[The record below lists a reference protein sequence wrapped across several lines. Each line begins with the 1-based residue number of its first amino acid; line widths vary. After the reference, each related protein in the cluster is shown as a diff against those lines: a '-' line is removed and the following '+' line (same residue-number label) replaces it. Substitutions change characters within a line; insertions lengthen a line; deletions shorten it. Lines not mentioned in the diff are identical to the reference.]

1 MPPLK
6 VLLTGPSGR
15 IGPHLLAPFE
25 RCYQLSTL
33 DLQPS
38 TRANSHVGDLNDLDS
53 LRRAL
58 RGVEVVLHLAAT
70 SDEAPFTQEL
80 LPNNIGGLYNLLE
93 AAHLEGVRR
102 VVFAS
107 SVQAVWDEFGRTDAP
122 IETDVNAPC
131 SLYGVSKIFG
141 EVLGEWF
148 HRHRGL
154 EFVAI
159 RLGWFEQ
166 TEKLETD
173 AWINNVWISPGDC
186 ARLFRRAIET
196 PDIGFAIVN
205 GTSVAPRE
213 ILSLRSA
220 RELLNYQPCDRPP
233 ISHAAA
239 TAARAA

>member
-1 MPPLK
+1 MPLLK

-25 RCYQLSTL
+25 RCYQLSTF
-33 DLQPS
+33 DLQASP
-38 TRANSHVGDLNDLDS
+38 RADSYIGDLNDLDS

-70 SDEAPFTQEL
+70 SDEAPFTEEL

-107 SVQAVWDEFGRTDAP
+107 SVQTVWDQFERTDAP
-122 IETDVNAPC
+122 IETNVNAPC

-141 EVLGEWF
+141 EVLGQWF

-166 TEKLETD
+166 TEKLETN

-186 ARLFRRAIET
+186 AQLFRRAIET

-205 GTSVAPRE
+205 GTSKTPRE
-213 ILSLRSA
+213 LLSLRSA
-220 RELLNYQPCDRPP
+220 RELLGYQPRDQSPV
-233 ISHAAA
+233 A
-239 TAARAA
+239 

>member
-25 RCYQLSTL
+25 QCYRLSTL

-38 TRANSHVGDLNDLDS
+38 PRPNSHVGDLNDLDS

-58 RGVEVVLHLAAT
+58 RGVEVVAHLAAT
-70 SDEAPFTQEL
+70 SDEAPFMEEL
-80 LPNNIGGLYNLLE
+80 LPNNIVGLYNLLE

-107 SVQAVWDEFGRTDAP
+107 SVQAVWDRFKLTDAP
-122 IETDVNAPC
+122 VETDVQAPC

-141 EVLGEWF
+141 EVLGDWY

-154 EFVAI
+154 EFVAL
-159 RLGWFEQ
+159 RLGWFQENRNLKPN
-166 TEKLETD
+166 E
-173 AWINNVWISPGDC
+173 WINNVWLSPGDSV
-186 ARLFRRAIET
+186 RLFRCAIET
-196 PDIGFAIVN
+196 PAIGFAVVN
-205 GTSVAPRE
+205 GTSATPQE

-220 RELLNYQPCDRPP
+220 RELLGYQPRDKPP
-233 ISHAAA
+233 LG
-239 TAARAA
+239 

>member
-1 MPPLK
+1 MIPLK

-15 IGPHLLAPFE
+15 IGPHLLAGLEPH
-25 RCYQLSTL
+25 YQLSTL

-38 TRANSHVGDLNDLDS
+38 PRANSHVGDLNDLDS

-58 RGVEVVLHLAAT
+58 RGVEVVAHLAAT

-107 SVQAVWDEFGRTDAP
+107 SVQTVWDHFPHTDAP
-122 IETDVNAPC
+122 IETAVNAPC

-141 EVLGEWF
+141 ETLGEWF
-148 HRHRGL
+148 YRHRGL
-154 EFVAI
+154 EFIAI
-159 RLGWFEQ
+159 RLGWFER

-186 ARLFRRAIET
+186 VNLFRRAIET

-205 GTSVAPRE
+205 GTSKTPRE

-220 RELLNYQPCDRPP
+220 RELLGYEPCDEAP
-233 ISHAAA
+233 SG
-239 TAARAA
+239 